1 MFSSVAVNSASCS
14 KLRGLLSTSH
24 GEVLA
29 HALPGLSSQR
39 QRLATMPVQLLI
51 CTNRYGFKKKS

>member
-29 HALPGLSSQR
+29 HALPGLPSQR
-39 QRLATMPVQLLI
+39 QRLATMPV
-51 CTNRYGFKKKS
+51 